1 MKLTSMFESSSETP
15 VVKCSQDG
23 DKSDQSGA
31 LLAPDSADSFDLSSS
46 KPKIKDVRSS
56 PVSDLLNGDSDAKAD
71 LKKTLE
77 PLSLNNGDGASSD
90 DLERISCRTP
100 VGDNDS
106 SSEKENYVFDDGG
119 SEASL
124 KLRITES
131 EDEGEM
137 SPRASSPFEDID
149 HDSSEQILP
158 QTEDRDGI
166 NGVTEDIEQ
175 NYDNEEQE
183 NEATEADD
191 ASPIVKDEDSD
202 MPGKLLRSDEEC
214 GSDTT
219 CVQEKDCNNAHAES
233 PGSDDCYSTELEPER
248 SELCCDVASDS
259 DTVKCS
265 CDGVCS
271 STCSTSVSKQ
281 EIGSKLKSHTE
292 SDISLELDKFT
303 TEHSVTHSG
312 EQSGNLSTSDSHIN
326 ERENSSNSETGFPED
341 CSTNNVLPV
350 SEPKVSE
357 SEVASDITQNS
368 SVDKENTSE
377 ESVTDLETAG
387 DVAVTNTEEDAPSS
401 ITKIVCPV
409 IGENAKSVTDVL
421 AVRTSAESD
430 SFSGVGSNGEDE
442 DLTSKDKD
450 CRSYVVEPVDD
461 TRTLEVF
468 SVKSEDINE
477 LSTAD
482 EDINYRENVSSVN
495 NLDMKPDSDV
505 NVSEVC
511 VKNEREGRVDMKE
524 SETIL
529 PMTESN
535 LGASQN
541 SVSIMDSVSVTVPE
555 QLSDDMKDSETVL
568 PLAESESA
576 SSQNSITITNC
587 VTFPGEENNDIKE
600 SETVLPLAE
609 SELAAFQNSVTTN
622 NAVDVS
628 EEGSA
633 DTKDINTILPLA
645 ESKLAAS
652 QNLVATTNSTT
663 VLEKGSDDPK
673 DSEAVLPLAENKLA
687 FSQNSDTVPEEGN
700 DDMKER
706 EMVLPLAE
714 SKSAAPQN
722 SIAITN
728 SVSVLDGSASSCT
741 DVSQENSELTL
752 NCLEAVT
759 KNVLEDKQADGE
771 MLSAMSE
778 SNSDKKT
785 SDIHVSGKE
794 VVCNGTVDNRIGD
807 VIKRKGLRAQESC
820 SSECD
825 KMADNNEN
833 VLTINQTVELDAGG
847 SELEM
852 KESKS
857 SVLVDDVN
865 VNTSE
870 TNEVVDDELKVEG
883 SVEEEKYVDSKSE
896 LVGVTNK
903 VLDLEN
909 KTTDEVKGCETSRAT
924 EAEVESHV
932 RLPETDVA
940 GNNTQKTTDSELD
953 SNITERTSDD
963 TIVKSGTCEDE
974 EPLTLSD
981 VANALKDAVDTVT
994 LQDGESV
1001 PFTGCEASVPP
1012 LPSEVHN
1019 LPPSDMLIS
1028 DNTSALGVHVADQEV
1043 QPENVQ
1049 EAPGIAEAVRRR
1061 RKRSIEDVVPDR
1073 ISKRTRGA
1081 SLASSSGANS
1091 PEKLTQTSAESAK
1104 RPVLDSSTEE
1114 DAKRVRLNEDY
1125 NKVVKKIERT
1135 VVANGVVTG
1144 EIGNRRIFLEKIRAK
1159 DLKNLTVAELEEFF
1173 VEKICEALAYRHEIG
1188 LLRQKQQ
1195 AVENQMELW
1204 RKKSLAMCKQVRD
1217 MELVMKRYQN
1227 DMKIRKDR
1235 PVIPVKVTRSVGL
1248 QVHDVASDPSRALL
1262 HKRKRMEQQVSS
1274 VNTVQRQSP
1283 QSPIASNISTVPTTQ
1298 SASVST
1304 RGTTS
1309 SPQYSRTATSSNN
1322 QTNVPAAGTRVPP
1335 KPNSGLKTLMPRQQ
1349 SVSVNTNTSTTS
1361 PSSANS
1367 SRVQQMTR
1375 SKVASTAG
1383 NSPVG
1388 TVNKSSRQVIDLTDD
1403 GDRGRSAQPRT
1414 TAVMTSVNTNT
1425 VPANNS
1431 VGAATTMTPTS
1442 SIRILPQPV
1451 TATAV
1456 AAGANILATGVTTNS
1471 NVPRLTY
1478 LVPATNQLQQRPVLL
1493 ASSPSQVVPNAVV
1506 TVTNGQKN
1514 PAPAVYVKNGAVV
1527 SVSPLVGSGAVGQQ
1541 VPTSTR
1547 PAGLQP
1553 SVAQGSPSRP
1563 QIRPAQGLTASP
1575 QSRSLPQHAQHP
1587 APLPVAPNLNL
1598 NNPDLKKMPPRPELK
1613 ISKQSRHQGIV
1624 LSWNMPVTNEYAAIA
1639 SYQLY
1644 AYQESSSPPS
1654 TAHWKKVGDVKALPL
1669 PMACTLT
1676 QFVEGHKYHFA
1687 VRAVDI
1693 HSRVGPFSLPGSI
1706 VLTRK

>member
-23 DKSDQSGA
+23 AKSDQSGA
-31 LLAPDSADSFDLSSS
+31 LPAPDSADSFDLSSS
-46 KPKIKDVRSS
+46 KPKITDVQSS
-56 PVSDLLNGDSDAKAD
+56 PVSDLLNGDSDVKAD

-137 SPRASSPFEDID
+137 SPRATSPFEDMD

-158 QTEDRDGI
+158 QTEDGDGI
-166 NGVTEDIEQ
+166 NSVTEDTEE

-191 ASPIVKDEDSD
+191 ASPVVKAEDSD
-202 MPGKLLRSDEEC
+202 IPGKLLRSDEEC

-219 CVQEKDCNNAHAES
+219 CVQEKDCSNVHAES
-233 PGSDDCYSTELEPER
+233 PGSDDCGSTELEPER

-281 EIGSKLKSHTE
+281 EIGSKLKPHTE

-312 EQSGNLSTSDSHIN
+312 EQSGNLSTSGSHTS
-326 ERENSSNSETGFPED
+326 ERETSSNSVTGFPDD
-341 CSTNNVLPV
+341 CSTSNVLPV

-357 SEVASDITQNS
+357 SEVATDTTQNS
-368 SVDKENTSE
+368 SVDKENISE
-377 ESVTDLETAG
+377 ESVTDLKTAG

-401 ITKIVCPV
+401 IAKTVCPV
-409 IGENAKSVTDVL
+409 IGESAKSVKSVL
-421 AVRTSAESD
+421 AVRTRAESD

-442 DLTSKDKD
+442 DLTSQDKD
-450 CRSYVVEPVDD
+450 CRSYVVEPVDNK
-461 TRTLEVF
+461 RTLEVF

-482 EDINYRENVSSVN
+482 DDINYKENVSSVN
-495 NLDMKPDSDV
+495 NRDMKPDSDV

-511 VKNEREGRVDMKE
+511 VKNEREGRVDMEE

-535 LGASQN
+535 LGSPQN
-541 SVSIMDSVSVTVPE
+541 SISIMDSVSVPE
-555 QLSDDMKDSETVL
+555 QRSDDMKDSETVL

-576 SSQNSITITNC
+576 SSQNSITITNSAS
-587 VTFPGEENNDIKE
+587 FSGEENNDIKE

-609 SELAAFQNSVTTN
+609 SELAAFQNSVTAN
-622 NAVDVS
+622 NAVAVS
-628 EEGSA
+628 EEGSD
-633 DTKDINTILPLA
+633 DTK
-645 ESKLAAS
+645 
-652 QNLVATTNSTT
+652 V
-663 VLEKGSDDPK
+663 
-673 DSEAVLPLAENKLA
+673 SEAVLPLAESKLA

-700 DDMKER
+700 DDTKEC

-714 SKSAAPQN
+714 SKSAAPQD
-722 SIAITN
+722 SVAITN

-741 DVSQENSELTL
+741 DVSQDNSELMS
-752 NCLEAVT
+752 NCLEAVS

-771 MLSAMSE
+771 ILSPLSE

-785 SDIHVSGKE
+785 SDIHVNGKE

-820 SSECD
+820 SSEYD

-833 VLTINQTVELDAGG
+833 VLMINQTVEPGAGE

-865 VNTSE
+865 VSTSE
-870 TNEVVDDELKVEG
+870 TNEVVDDEVKVEG

-896 LVGVTNK
+896 LVGVTDK
-903 VLDLEN
+903 VSDLEN

-940 GNNTQKTTDSELD
+940 GNNTQKTDSELD

-963 TIVKSGTCEDE
+963 TIVTSGTCEDE

-1001 PFTGCEASVPP
+1001 PLTGCEASVPP

-1173 VEKICEALAYRHEIG
+1173 VEKICEALAYRHEVG

-1227 DMKIRKDR
+1227 DMKTRKDR

-1248 QVHDVASDPSRALL
+1248 QVH
-1262 HKRKRMEQQVSS
+1262 
-1274 VNTVQRQSP
+1274 NTVQRQSP
-1283 QSPIASNISTVPTTQ
+1283 QSPIASNVSTVPTTQ

-1309 SPQYSRTATSSNN
+1309 SPQYSRTATSTNS
-1322 QTNVPAAGTRVPP
+1322 QANVPAAGTRVPP

-1388 TVNKSSRQVIDLTDD
+1388 AVNKSSRQVIDLTDD

-1442 SIRILPQPV
+1442 SIRLLPQPV

-1456 AAGANILATGVTTNS
+1456 AAGANILATGVTTNT

>member
-23 DKSDQSGA
+23 AKSDQSGA
-31 LLAPDSADSFDLSSS
+31 LPAPDSADSFDLSSS
-46 KPKIKDVRSS
+46 KPKITDVQSS
-56 PVSDLLNGDSDAKAD
+56 PVSDLLNGDSDVKAD

-137 SPRASSPFEDID
+137 SPRATSPFEDMD

-158 QTEDRDGI
+158 QTEDGDGI
-166 NGVTEDIEQ
+166 NSVTEDTEE

-191 ASPIVKDEDSD
+191 ASPVVKAEDSD
-202 MPGKLLRSDEEC
+202 IPGKLLRSDEEC

-219 CVQEKDCNNAHAES
+219 CVQEKDCSNVHAES
-233 PGSDDCYSTELEPER
+233 PGSDDCGSTELEPER

-265 CDGVCS
+265 CD
-271 STCSTSVSKQ
+271 
-281 EIGSKLKSHTE
+281 
-292 SDISLELDKFT
+292 
-303 TEHSVTHSG
+303 
-312 EQSGNLSTSDSHIN
+312 
-326 ERENSSNSETGFPED
+326 
-341 CSTNNVLPV
+341 
-350 SEPKVSE
+350 
-357 SEVASDITQNS
+357 
-368 SVDKENTSE
+368 
-377 ESVTDLETAG
+377 
-387 DVAVTNTEEDAPSS
+387 
-401 ITKIVCPV
+401 
-409 IGENAKSVTDVL
+409 
-421 AVRTSAESD
+421 
-430 SFSGVGSNGEDE
+430 
-442 DLTSKDKD
+442 
-450 CRSYVVEPVDD
+450 
-461 TRTLEVF
+461 
-468 SVKSEDINE
+468 
-477 LSTAD
+477 
-482 EDINYRENVSSVN
+482 
-495 NLDMKPDSDV
+495 
-505 NVSEVC
+505 
-511 VKNEREGRVDMKE
+511 
-524 SETIL
+524 
-529 PMTESN
+529 
-535 LGASQN
+535 
-541 SVSIMDSVSVTVPE
+541 
-555 QLSDDMKDSETVL
+555 
-568 PLAESESA
+568 
-576 SSQNSITITNC
+576 
-587 VTFPGEENNDIKE
+587 
-600 SETVLPLAE
+600 
-609 SELAAFQNSVTTN
+609 
-622 NAVDVS
+622 
-628 EEGSA
+628 
-633 DTKDINTILPLA
+633 
-645 ESKLAAS
+645 
-652 QNLVATTNSTT
+652 
-663 VLEKGSDDPK
+663 
-673 DSEAVLPLAENKLA
+673 
-687 FSQNSDTVPEEGN
+687 
-700 DDMKER
+700 
-706 EMVLPLAE
+706 
-714 SKSAAPQN
+714 
-722 SIAITN
+722 
-728 SVSVLDGSASSCT
+728 
-741 DVSQENSELTL
+741 
-752 NCLEAVT
+752 
-759 KNVLEDKQADGE
+759 
-771 MLSAMSE
+771 
-778 SNSDKKT
+778 
-785 SDIHVSGKE
+785 
-794 VVCNGTVDNRIGD
+794 
-807 VIKRKGLRAQESC
+807 
-820 SSECD
+820 
-825 KMADNNEN
+825 
-833 VLTINQTVELDAGG
+833 
-847 SELEM
+847 
-852 KESKS
+852 
-857 SVLVDDVN
+857 
-865 VNTSE
+865 
-870 TNEVVDDELKVEG
+870 
-883 SVEEEKYVDSKSE
+883 
-896 LVGVTNK
+896 
-903 VLDLEN
+903 
-909 KTTDEVKGCETSRAT
+909 
-924 EAEVESHV
+924 
-932 RLPETDVA
+932 
-940 GNNTQKTTDSELD
+940 
-953 SNITERTSDD
+953 
-963 TIVKSGTCEDE
+963 
-974 EPLTLSD
+974 
-981 VANALKDAVDTVT
+981 
-994 LQDGESV
+994 
-1001 PFTGCEASVPP
+1001 
-1012 LPSEVHN
+1012 
-1019 LPPSDMLIS
+1019 
-1028 DNTSALGVHVADQEV
+1028 
-1043 QPENVQ
+1043 
-1049 EAPGIAEAVRRR
+1049 AVRRR

-1173 VEKICEALAYRHEIG
+1173 VEKICEALAYRHEVG

-1227 DMKIRKDR
+1227 DMKTRKDR

-1262 HKRKRMEQQVSS
+1262 HKRKRMEQQVPS

-1283 QSPIASNISTVPTTQ
+1283 QSPIASNVSTVPTTQ

-1309 SPQYSRTATSSNN
+1309 SPQYSRTATSTNS
-1322 QTNVPAAGTRVPP
+1322 QANVPAAGTRVPP

-1388 TVNKSSRQVIDLTDD
+1388 AVNKSSRQVIDLTDD

-1442 SIRILPQPV
+1442 SIRLLPQPV

-1456 AAGANILATGVTTNS
+1456 AAGANILATGVTTNT